1 MGGYIGVKSVTQID
15 GYTKTEADAEFMTE
29 AEVNALNITD
39 ENFTTADH
47 SKLDGIEANADV
59 TDATNVEAAGALMDS
74 EVTNLAQVKAF
85 DSADYATAAQGT
97 KADTALQSYTVS
109 ESDVTGHQAAL
120 SITESQISDL
130 NANYV
135 VDATY
140 VKTDENFT
148 TADHSKL
155 DGIEA
160 NATADQTKADIEGL
174 GIGFSSLSATPTTVA
189 GYGITDAYSGSFA
202 DLTSKPTTI
211 SGYGITDASTTT
223 EMNAAIS
230 TAVGNLIDSAPTAL
244 DTLNELAASLG
255 DDADFAGTMTT
266 NLAGKLNLSGGAL
279 TGAVTTTSTFD
290 GRNVSSDG
298 AKLDGI
304 ESGATA
310 DQTKADIDALGINAT
325 SVSGF
330 TVGKSVPSNAVFTD
344 NDTTYSVGDG
354 GLTQKN
360 FTSTLKTKLDGIAT
374 NANNYTHPTF
384 NGDDFSIDTGHLSG
398 ATVIDD
404 LDINITTDSNGHV
417 TDANATVGTRNLTLA
432 NLGYTGATN
441 ANNYVH
447 PTSAGNKHI
456 PSGGSTDQILKYSS
470 SGTAVWA
477 DPAGGGSGVHATM
490 LFDHKGTYTW
500 TTPSACKVM
509 IQAVGAGGAGGALVS
524 QSSGSTNSSGFAQ
537 GGSGGGYARSIVDL
551 PSGTTITMSIGEGGQ
566 GATNGISWQNQGI
579 YAYSGNDGGNT
590 TVTASGLTTMTA
602 NGGDGGQAVG
612 ATSSATHS
620 AFATASAGG
629 TASGG
634 TEANITGTA
643 ALDLSSNT
651 AINAKTYV
659 FLPPGSFHSGFDNSR
674 GLPSLSDVLAANS
687 DSDPIRYNYNG
698 SGIKQSWVNYARG
711 NYFGTALN
719 SHVRGNMPRMTG
731 SEDHTADT
739 TEDDGYYGTR
749 VPGASFMHKGGTE
762 GDGLNASAVRPGPGT
777 YGTGSG
783 GTIHCANGFTGG
795 INARTADGGDGFVII
810 TVLDI

>member
-477 DPAGGGSGVHATM
+477 DPAGGGGHPPIVDFTSPTTTISSNTTWSKPSSIADDDWVTFYLVGGGGGGYYEPSVHGNAGGGGGGAAVVINVLGVNI
-490 LFDHKGTYTW
+490 
-500 TTPSACKVM
+500 PSTIVM
-509 IQAVGAGGAGGALVS
+509 SIGGGGGAGGAGGSTTMVVGSVTVEAKGGYGGVGTGGDIGTVAEGANLLTPTGGFEFASNSGNLIKRDPNGGAPMNIATAFTTYGDSTFGGGGGSGYWYAGGFYRSQQSHYGVS
-524 QSSGSTNSSGFAQ
+524 DFAGNGGGGSAGGQAPSVPG
-537 GGSGGGYARSIVDL
+537 GGSGG
-551 PSGTTITMSIGEGGQ
+551 
-566 GATNGISWQNQGI
+566 
-579 YAYSGNDGGNT
+579 
-590 TVTASGLTTMTA
+590 
-602 NGGDGGQAVG
+602 NGGGSVHNG
-612 ATSSATHS
+612 A
-620 AFATASAGG
+620 AG
-629 TASGG
+629 
-634 TEANITGTA
+634 NIR
-643 ALDLSSNT
+643 
-651 AINAKTYV
+651 I
-659 FLPPGSFHSGFDNSR
+659 
-674 GLPSLSDVLAANS
+674 
-687 DSDPIRYNYNG
+687 
-698 SGIKQSWVNYARG
+698 
-711 NYFGTALN
+711 
-719 SHVRGNMPRMTG
+719 
-731 SEDHTADT
+731 
-739 TEDDGYYGTR
+739 YY
-749 VPGASFMHKGGTE
+749 
-762 GDGLNASAVRPGPGT
+762 
-777 YGTGSG
+777 
-783 GTIHCANGFTGG
+783 
-795 INARTADGGDGFVII
+795 
-810 TVLDI
+810 